1 MEEKLKVR
9 VFRHKTYKNVFLTRN
24 WCVCGACSDTYKT
37 TDNLLSAIEN
47 ANNPYH
53 MERSKF
59 DSFFRDNMTVEF
71 TLKKEMEFDG
81 YSGTLEKKVNLKVTD
96 FEEVILTE
104 E

>member
-1 MEEKLKVR
+1 MEEKLKVS

-24 WCVCGACSDTYKT
+24 WCICGACSDTYSVT
-37 TDNLLSAIEN
+37 ENLISAIEN
-47 ANNPYH
+47 VNNPYH
-53 MERSKF
+53 MKRSKF

>member
-1 MEEKLKVR
+1 MEEKLKVS
-9 VFRHKTYKNVFLTRN
+9 VFRHKTYKEVFLTRN
-24 WCVCGACSDTYKT
+24 WCVCGVCSGTYKT

-47 ANNPYH
+47 ANNQFH
-53 MERSKF
+53 TKRSKF
-59 DSFFRDNMTVEF
+59 DDFFRDNMTVEY